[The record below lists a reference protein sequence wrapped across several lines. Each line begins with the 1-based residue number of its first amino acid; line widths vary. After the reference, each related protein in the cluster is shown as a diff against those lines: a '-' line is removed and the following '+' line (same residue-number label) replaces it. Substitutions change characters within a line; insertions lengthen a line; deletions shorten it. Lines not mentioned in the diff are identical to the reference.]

1 MIRPLEL
8 RAGTALIEVDKV
20 LRQQPMHPL
29 PRPAVRELLLLE
41 KHVQDLVILLC
52 SRFICKT
59 ILQSEGIPW
68 ELLVRLAAALPA
80 SEPLLSILEQQR
92 KEYFFGQGVSR
103 MAPPSPSRPS
113 VSGCVFQ

>member
-41 KHVQDLVILLC
+41 KHVQDLVILSC

-59 ILQSEGIPW
+59 MLQSEGIPGCW
-68 ELLVRLAAALPA
+68 CAWPR
-80 SEPLLSILEQQR
+80 PLLSILEQQR
-92 KEYFFGQGVSR
+92 KESTSLAKV
-103 MAPPSPSRPS
+103 
-113 VSGCVFQ
+113 